1 MGKILF
7 FCLLFCMPYTLFAQK
22 QVIRQLKE
30 TLPAKGTDSLQYA
43 DALNQLSLLY
53 LPQQLDSSFGYAR
66 AGHALSLRLRYH
78 KGIADANMNLGAC
91 FTFQNN
97 NKLAHRFYRE
107 GLQRYQL
114 LGDSAGICKALYSI
128 GMYYHSQQRNDLAL
142 PYMNDAMGIGSRLL
156 HDSAWAPM
164 LANYYMVFESD
175 SIRLDS
181 IQWALG
187 KARAIAGRYHDKR
200 LLTYTGFF
208 LANERLRK
216 GELKPAMQDL
226 LRLASGAEE
235 DGFVYLSVY
244 AYAQLDLYASYYH
257 LPDTLLY
264 RRKMMEAAMEGG
276 YKQLLIRPAAWLYK
290 YYRKQSAAAAAP
302 YADVLCEIVE
312 HQEDMRR
319 QGGEDYMEEFLQEQE
334 RKTQRLS
341 SALQQ
346 QNLIRESLESRNRNM
361 LVAFFVV
368 GGLLLAGLVVVNYL
382 LLRSTRRSAK
392 RHAELNRIVSEQN
405 KNLKHHDDFKN
416 KLLSILAHDF
426 RLPLGHIINAS
437 QLFAREDIRNDEMR
451 EISSSIASMA
461 TETLHLFENVLRWV
475 KSQLAGF
482 EYVPK
487 PYLLPDLW
495 MEVQEPLAEDIRDKK
510 LELVLNIP
518 ADLVVHADKEMLQF
532 VNRNLLHNAVK
543 FSPRGSR
550 IMIEG
555 YHEKERLFVS
565 VTNEGGGIS
574 AVDIPYVFD
583 YKIVGRYARE
593 TGRGAG
599 IALIIC
605 KDFVERMGGVI
616 TVRSDGKNFTTFEY
630 ML

>member
-1 MGKILF
+1 MGKILY
-7 FCLLFCMPYTLFAQK
+7 CLLFCIPCTLFAQK
-22 QVIRQLKE
+22 QVIEQLRAE
-30 TLPAKGTDSLQYA
+30 LPRYGGDSVRYA
-43 DALNQLSLLY
+43 DALNRLSLLY
-53 LPQQLDSSFGYAR
+53 LPQQLDSSFHYAR

-91 FTFQNN
+91 FTFFYN
-97 NKLAHRFYRE
+97 NKLPYRFYRE

-128 GMYYHSQQRNDLAL
+128 GTYYHSQRRNDLAV
-142 PYMNDAMGIGSRLL
+142 PYMNDAMAIGSRLL

-175 SIRLDS
+175 STRLDS

-187 KARAIAGRYHDKR
+187 KAREIAGRYHDER
-200 LLTYTGFF
+200 VLTYTGFF

-216 GELKPAMQDL
+216 GEVNAAMQDL
-226 LRLASGAEE
+226 LQLASRAGE
-235 DGFVYLSVY
+235 DGFVYLTLY
-244 AYAQLDLYASYYH
+244 AYAQLDGYASYYH

-264 RRKMMEAAMEGG
+264 RQKMMEAAMQGG
-276 YKQLLIRPAAWLYK
+276 YKQLLVRPAIWLYK
-290 YYRKQSAAAAAP
+290 YYRAQGAAAASP
-302 YADVLCEIVE
+302 YADALSEIAE
-312 HQEDMRR
+312 HQDDMRR
-319 QGGEDYMEEFLQEQE
+319 QGGENYMEEFLQEQE
-334 RKTQRLS
+334 RKAQGLN

-346 QNLIRESLESRNRNM
+346 QNQIRESLETRNRNM
-361 LVAFFVV
+361 LMSFVIVCCFLVIGLIVA
-368 GGLLLAGLVVVNYL
+368 NYFL
-382 LLRSTRRSAK
+382 FRSTRRNEGRLK
-392 RHAELNRIVSEQN
+392 ELNRIVSEQN
-405 KNLKHHDDFKN
+405 RHLKHHDDFKN

-437 QLFAREDIRNDEMR
+437 QLFAREDIKDEEMR
-451 EISSSIASMA
+451 DISSSIASMA

-482 EYVPK
+482 EYQPK
-487 PYLLPDLW
+487 PYLLRDLW
-495 MEVQEPLAEDIRDKK
+495 VEVQEPMAEDIRDKALV
-510 LELVLNIP
+510 LELNIP
-518 ADLVVHADKEMLQF
+518 ADLEVQADKEMLQF

-543 FSPRGSR
+543 FTSRGGR

-555 YHEKERLFVS
+555 YVENDRVVVT

-605 KDFVERMGGVI
+605 KDFVERMGGI
-616 TVRSDGKNFTTFEY
+616 ISVRSDGTNFTTFEY